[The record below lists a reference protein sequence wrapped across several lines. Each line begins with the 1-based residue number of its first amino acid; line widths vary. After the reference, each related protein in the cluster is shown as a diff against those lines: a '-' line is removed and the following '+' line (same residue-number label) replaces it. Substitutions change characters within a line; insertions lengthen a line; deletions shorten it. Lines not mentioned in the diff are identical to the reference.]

1 MRKVKITGYV
11 IYDDLEEIY
20 GDSRIDGETIAGIIE
35 DRLFQEDFPREWS
48 FEVESDEEVDWKEED
63 E

>member
-1 MRKVKITGYV
+1 MRKAKITGYV

-35 DRLFQEDFPREWS
+35 DKLFQEDFPQEWS
-48 FEVESDEEVDWKEED
+48 FEVESDEEIERED